1 VLGELLNVEYRDTFF
16 ELPWLDGLA
25 GKEATR
31 RIDAEVEV
39 VRHFDELWEK
49 LARYVLSL
57 GVPSGDVEDIL
68 QEVFLALFGHIM
80 RGKPRTHLR
89 GWVFRVAH
97 NLALKHLRLEQRLRA
112 KAKSHGQESMLR
124 CDLLPDPEQQ
134 LADRQRQ
141 KRLFTVFQALAP
153 LDRQCLFLR
162 FEGLRY
168 REIAETLDISLGTV
182 ANSLARS
189 IQRLECADRK

>member
-1 VLGELLNVEYRDTFF
+1 VEYRDTVFG
-16 ELPWLDGLA
+16 LPWLDGLA
-25 GKEATR
+25 GREASR
-31 RIDAEVEV
+31 RAQAEMEV

-57 GVPSGDVEDIL
+57 GVPSRDVEDIL

-97 NLALKHLRLEQRLRA
+97 NLALKHLQFEQRLRA
-112 KAKSHGQESMLR
+112 KAVLHGREHVLT
-124 CDLLPDPEQQ
+124 CDFIPDPEQQ
-134 LADRQRQ
+134 LVDRQRQ
-141 KRLFTVFQALAP
+141 KLLFTVFQALAP
-153 LDRQCLFLR
+153 LDRQCLLLR

-168 REIAETLDISLGTV
+168 REIAEALEISLGTV

-189 IQRLECADRK
+189 IQRLECADKK